1 MRIGIYPGSF
11 DPITKGHM
19 DIIKRARKIVDVLI
33 IVVLDN
39 KNKKGMFI
47 LDERAELIKQ
57 AIEDEIEEKGERER
71 ILVDT
76 FDGLLVDYAK
86 KRRANVVIKGI
97 RNTIDYEYEAHMAR
111 VNKQLNEDLETVCLF
126 TDNKYMDI
134 SSSTVREIAS
144 FGGDISEYVPECV
157 VEYMEDIK

>member
-19 DIIKRARKIVDVLI
+19 DIIKRAKKIVDVLI
-33 IVVLDN
+33 VVVLDN
-39 KNKKGMFI
+39 KNKKGMFM

-111 VNKQLNEDLETVCLF
+111 VNKQLNEDLETVCLV
-126 TDNKYMDI
+126 TDNKYIDI

-157 VEYMEDIK
+157 AEYMEDIK

>member
-1 MRIGIYPGSF
+1 MSIGIYPGSF

-33 IVVLDN
+33 VVVLDN
-39 KNKKGMFI
+39 KNKKGMFM

-111 VNKQLNEDLETVCLF
+111 VNKQLNEDLETVCLV
-126 TDNKYMDI
+126 TDNKYIDI

-157 VEYMEDIK
+157 AEYMEDIK

>member
-19 DIIKRARKIVDVLI
+19 DIIKRAKKIVDVLI
-33 IVVLDN
+33 VVVLDN
-39 KNKKGMFI
+39 KNKKGMFM

-86 KRRANVVIKGI
+86 KNNIVIPELEGF
-97 RNTIDYEYEAHMAR
+97 DPD
-111 VNKQLNEDLETVCLF
+111 EDHDHDE
-126 TDNKYMDI
+126 
-134 SSSTVREIAS
+134 E
-144 FGGDISEYVPECV
+144 
-157 VEYMEDIK
+157 EDDE

>member
-1 MRIGIYPGSF
+1 M
-11 DPITKGHM
+11 
-19 DIIKRARKIVDVLI
+19 
-33 IVVLDN
+33 DN
-39 KNKKGMFI
+39 KNKKGMFM

-111 VNKQLNEDLETVCLF
+111 VNKQLNEDLETVCLV
-126 TDNKYMDI
+126 TDNKYIDI
-134 SSSTVREIAS
+134 SSITVREIAS

-157 VEYMEDIK
+157 AEYMEDIK

>member
-33 IVVLDN
+33 VVVLDN
-39 KNKKGMFI
+39 KNKKGMFM

-111 VNKQLNEDLETVCLF
+111 VNKQLNEDLETVCLV
-126 TDNKYMDI
+126 TDNKYIDI

-157 VEYMEDIK
+157 AEYMEDIK

>member
-39 KNKKGMFI
+39 KNKKGMFM

-111 VNKQLNEDLETVCLF
+111 VNKQLNEDLETVCLV
-126 TDNKYMDI
+126 TDNKYIDI

-157 VEYMEDIK
+157 AEYMEDIK

>member
-1 MRIGIYPGSF
+1 
-11 DPITKGHM
+11 M

-33 IVVLDN
+33 VVVLDN
-39 KNKKGMFI
+39 KNKKGMFM

-111 VNKQLNEDLETVCLF
+111 VNKQLNEDLETVCLV
-126 TDNKYMDI
+126 TDNKYIDI

-157 VEYMEDIK
+157 AEYMEDIK